1 MKRIVLAALVLGG
14 LLTPALHGQV
24 PVLPSS
30 ISPNEVEIRMTRR
43 AGGGCYGRCLHY
55 RVTISGDGTVRYEDL
70 ASPPVPQRIRRVAV
84 DEVVALANEF
94 VRARFLEAHPVRY
107 VGESF
112 YVLQNGQLVLHGSG
126 AIDIPIWDLSFRLG
140 TLENSVHL
148 EHGIPNHLG
157 RLRDLVDKL
166 GGPKLGQ
173 DGRSSSRT
181 EPPARIYLAATSRFS
196 LLGPVLHDDDVRGR
210 GGLLAFFT
218 VS

>member
-1 MKRIVLAALVLGG
+1 
-14 LLTPALHGQV
+14 
-24 PVLPSS
+24 
-30 ISPNEVEIRMTRR
+30 MTRR
-43 AGGGCYGRCLHY
+43 VGGGGCYGRCVHY

-94 VRARFLEAHPVRY
+94 VRARFLEAYPVTY

-126 AIDIPIWDLSFRLG
+126 AIDIPTWDLSFRLG

-166 GGPKLGQ
+166 GGPEAWT
-173 DGRSSSRT
+173 GR
-181 EPPARIYLAATSRFS
+181 
-196 LLGPVLHDDDVRGR
+196 
-210 GGLLAFFT
+210 
-218 VS
+218 